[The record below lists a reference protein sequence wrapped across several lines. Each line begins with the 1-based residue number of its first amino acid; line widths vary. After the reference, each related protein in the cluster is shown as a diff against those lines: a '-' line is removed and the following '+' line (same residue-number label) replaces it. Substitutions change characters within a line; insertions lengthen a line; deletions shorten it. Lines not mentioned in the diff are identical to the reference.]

1 VWRSARVIGSI
12 FEHPFVRFV
21 IRDIWLWLDLLAR
34 RIAARG
40 YFSSIFIDTPEPRIE
55 PIRVSLLASIGSDIR
70 ARAFK
75 RRKRR
80 RGRGGGGEG
89 LLPKIIHVAS
99 RESRLFIDVSYGAR
113 SHVLITLRNGGY

>member
-70 ARAFK
+70 ARARARVQAEK
-75 RRKRR
+75 TQTGKGRR
-80 RGRGGGGEG
+80 RRRIITENYTCREPGE
-89 LLPKIIHVAS
+89 S
-99 RESRLFIDVSYGAR
+99 TFY
-113 SHVLITLRNGGY
+113 